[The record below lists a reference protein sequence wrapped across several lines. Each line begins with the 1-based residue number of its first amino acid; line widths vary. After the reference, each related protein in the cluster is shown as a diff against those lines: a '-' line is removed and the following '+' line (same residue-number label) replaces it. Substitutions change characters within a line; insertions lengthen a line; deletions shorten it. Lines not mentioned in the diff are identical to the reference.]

1 MSERN
6 YGVSDL
12 MPWPK
17 GKPRS
22 PETKAK
28 ISAYMTGRRI
38 GENSGTWKGG
48 KSVSS
53 EGYVLVLLRDHP
65 NAMPNG
71 YVKEHRLVME
81 RHLGRLLKRDEIVH
95 HVNGDK
101 ADNRIENLEL
111 MRQSDHVAEHRTGV
125 RRSEET
131 RRRISE
137 ARKARFAEGALTA
150 HNKGKRRVDGRYV

>member
-1 MSERN
+1 
-6 YGVSDL
+6 

-28 ISAYMTGRRI
+28 ISAFMTGWRTR
-38 GENSGTWKGG
+38 ETHPSWKGG
-48 KSVSS
+48 VSLS
-53 EGYVLVLLRDHP
+53 QEGYVLVLMRDHP
-65 NAMPNG
+65 HAGHNG

-81 RHLGRLLKRDEIVH
+81 RHLGRLLERDEIVH

-101 ADNRIENLEL
+101 TDNRLENLEL
-111 MRQSDHVAEHRTGV
+111 MRQSEHVAEHRLGV
-125 RRSEET
+125 PRDAET

-137 ARKARFAEGALTA
+137 TRKARFADGSLSAP
-150 HNKGKRRVDGRYV
+150 NKGKQRIGGRYV